1 MRLKVLVLAFCVA
14 ATAFAQNE
22 SQDLRAAREL
32 FEKNLDAIRNRDR
45 KAYLA
50 LYLNSEKLARSGPE
64 GTSFG
69 FESFAK
75 GAGENWP
82 DTFEGRDLQ
91 LVRVQPGVVY
101 GTYRYRVRYG
111 ADESSGVS
119 ERIFLKT
126 PSGWKIA
133 ATTAFEAPPGTPPPP
148 VAIVGGTLLD
158 GTGAAPKTNATIVI
172 RNGRVDCAGVCD
184 VPAGVSVIDAKGKWI
199 TPGIIDAHVHFSQ
212 TGWADGRPD
221 AIDVRDRYPY
231 DKTIADLEA
240 HPERFARSQICSG
253 VTAVFDVGGYPWTLD
268 LPEKMEKD
276 TRSPHVAAAGPLLST
291 ADHWLNLPA
300 ERQFIFLSDEN
311 ATRTGT
317 RYLAAQGV
325 DAVKLWYI
333 VTPEKTAAALAPLVQ
348 AAADEAKKNDLPLI
362 VHATGLD
369 EAREAARA
377 GTHLLVHSVWDKPVD
392 QEFIDLL
399 KKNGTVYCP
408 TITVL
413 RGYYRMNESA
423 VRDVPAQIDDPN
435 GCIDAATRGK
445 IAQTPSLT
453 RPDMPS
459 GDLQNREKIIAER
472 ERTMAENLKRLRDAG
487 VTVAMGT
494 DAGNPFTFH
503 GPAVYAEME
512 AMQRAGLTPM
522 QVLTDST
529 RGGAMAMRREKDLGT
544 LEKGKVADLLILD
557 ADPAIDIANMRR
569 IRQVMR
575 GGVLRSIEELQA
587 VASR

>member
-1 MRLKVLVLAFCVA
+1 MRLKVLVVAFCIA
-14 ATAFAQNE
+14 APAFAQSE
-22 SQDLRAAREL
+22 SQDLGAAREL

-45 KAYLA
+45 NAYLA

-64 GTSFG
+64 GTAFG

-126 PSGWKIA
+126 PAGWKIA
-133 ATTAFEAPPGTPPPP
+133 ATTAFEAPSGTPPPP

-158 GTGAAPKTNATIVI
+158 GTGATPKPNATIVI
-172 RNGRVDCAGVCD
+172 RNGRVDCAGNCE
-184 VPAGVSVIDAKGKWI
+184 VPAGVSVIDAKGTWI

-221 AIDVRDRYPY
+221 GIDVRDRFPY
-231 DKTIADLEA
+231 EKTIADLRA
-240 HPERFARSQICSG
+240 HPERFARSQLCSG
-253 VTAVFDVGGYPWTLD
+253 VTAVFDVGGYPWTLE

-276 TRSPHVAAAGPLLST
+276 TRSPHIAAAGPLLST

-300 ERQFIFLSDEN
+300 ERQFMFLSDEN
-311 ATRTGT
+311 AARTGT
-317 RYLAAQGV
+317 RYLAAQGA

-333 VTPEKTAAALAPLVQ
+333 VTPEKTAAALAPLVR
-348 AAADEAKKNDLPLI
+348 AVADEAKKNNLPLI

-369 EAREAARA
+369 EAREAVRA

-392 QEFIDLL
+392 QDFIDLL
-399 KKNGTVYCP
+399 KQNGTIYCP

-413 RGYYRMNESA
+413 RGYFRLNESA
-423 VRDVPAQIDDPN
+423 VRDAPAQVDDPN
-435 GCIDAATRGK
+435 GCIDAATRAK

-453 RPDMPS
+453 RA
-459 GDLQNREKIIAER
+459 DLESDDLKNREQAIAAR
-472 ERTMAENLKRLRDAG
+472 ELTMAENLKRVRDAG

-529 RGGAMAMRREKDLGT
+529 HGGAMAMGREKDLGT
-544 LEKGKVADLLILD
+544 LEQGKIADLLILD
-557 ADPAIDIANMRR
+557 ADPSIDIANIRR

-587 VASR
+587 VASH